1 VVFVYPI
8 VAYLVVDEAPLLEE
22 GVHAH
27 NGADISSQI
36 PPAGSDGQVLG
47 RVEAVG
53 VDHEVAV
60 VAVDGGGLA
69 AVAAVEELGQ
79 SLALA
84 VVDIAH
90 VEPGRI
96 AGDDGRVCLRDEVR
110 ARSSLQVGLCGGL
123 GVCSFGALPVFL
135 LLGVVQAAHLLVVL
149 AVGVL
154 GIWSRAVR
162 RIERVV
168 RDGRRG
174 GSRGLARRLLH
185 CVVKHVGVCRRCYYS
200 LRR

>member
-1 VVFVYPI
+1 MLVYPI
-8 VAYLVVDEAPLLEE
+8 AAYLVIDEAPLLEE
-22 GVHAH
+22 GVDAH
-27 NGADISSQI
+27 DGADIASQV
-36 PPAGSDGQVLG
+36 PPAGSDGEVLG
-47 RVEAVG
+47 GVQAVG
-53 VDHEVAV
+53 VDHKVSV
-60 VAVDGGGLA
+60 VFVHGRRFA

-84 VVDIAH
+84 VVDVAH

-110 ARSSLQVGLCGGL
+110 ARSSLQVSLCGGL
-123 GVCSFGALPVFL
+123 GVCSFGPLPVLF

-154 GIWSRAVR
+154 CIWSRAVW

-168 RDGRRG
+168 RDGRG
-174 GSRGLARRLLH
+174 GGGRGLARRLLY
-185 CVVKHVGVCRRCYYS
+185 CVVEHGGVCRRCYYS

>member
-1 VVFVYPI
+1 MFVYPI

-22 GVHAH
+22 GVDAH
-27 NGADISSQI
+27 DGADISSQV

-60 VAVDGGGLA
+60 VAVDGGRLA
-69 AVAAVEELGQ
+69 AVAAVEELWQG
-79 SLALA
+79 LALA
-84 VVDIAH
+84 VVDVAH

-123 GVCSFGALPVFL
+123 GVSSFGAVPVLL

-168 RDGRRG
+168 
-174 GSRGLARRLLH
+174 
-185 CVVKHVGVCRRCYYS
+185 
-200 LRR
+200 

>member
-1 VVFVYPI
+1 MFVYPI

-22 GVHAH
+22 GVDAH
-27 NGADISSQI
+27 DGADISSQV

-60 VAVDGGGLA
+60 IAVDGGRLA

-84 VVDIAH
+84 VVDVAH

-123 GVCSFGALPVFL
+123 GVCSFGALPVLL
-135 LLGVVQAAHLLVVL
+135 LLGVIQAAHLLVVL

-154 GIWSRAVR
+154 GVWPRAVW

-168 RDGRRG
+168 RDGCRG
-174 GSRGLARRLLH
+174 GSRGLARRLLND
-185 CVVKHVGVCRRCYYS
+185 VVEHRGIYK
-200 LRR
+200 LT